1 VASLDSQA
9 SEVLQSLNK
18 VEAALEKVVA
28 GGDATAVANLQSVN
42 ADAVATVQKE
52 EKGVEIVVQAVAQ
65 DAAVDARAV
74 EALKAAYVGVTE
86 LINKSSEAGVTT
98 Q

>member
-1 VASLDSQA
+1 MASLDSQA

-42 ADAVATVQKE
+42 ADVVATVQKD
-52 EKGVEIVVQAVAQ
+52 EKGVEIAVQAVAQ
-65 DAAVDARAV
+65 DAAVDASAV
-74 EALKAAYVGVTE
+74 ATLKAVDVGVNE